1 MNSNLDRLRRDGKM
15 KIRYRLFFFALC
27 WLGLSGITAETA
39 EAPATVRG
47 LIYISPS
54 GEAEG
59 DLVMRAAG
67 TEVILLRGEGEF
79 EAELAALRQNRLPT
93 IARQLQAVR
102 RAQEEFLRSI
112 TGAREER
119 EKRSARLSQ
128 ERARLAEL
136 RETYNKEVSE
146 LMAKHTFA
154 KTKTDSGGKF
164 NFEKIPRGHYFI
176 HAHFEIV
183 GMDIH
188 YYWLVPVELEREKG
202 IELSLNKLNATPVF

>member
-1 MNSNLDRLRRDGKM
+1 MMTMLLTRWSLLL
-15 KIRYRLFFFALC
+15 IAWFCLPT
-27 WLGLSGITAETA
+27 ITVETA

-47 LIYISPS
+47 VIYVSPS
-54 GEAEG
+54 GTAEG
-59 DLVMRAAG
+59 DLVMRG
-67 TEVILLRGEGEF
+67 KDVEVLLLRGEGDF
-79 EAELAALRQNRLPT
+79 EAELAALRQNRSPT
-93 IARQLQAVR
+93 IAKQLQAVT

-112 TGAREER
+112 AGAREER

-146 LMAKHTFA
+146 LMAKQTFA

-188 YYWLVPVELEREKG
+188 YYWLVPVELETAKE

>member
-1 MNSNLDRLRRDGKM
+1 MNSCWKRIVRRFSATGA
-15 KIRYRLFFFALC
+15 LWAFFLPA
-27 WLGLSGITAETA
+27 IVQAAEGS
-39 EAPATVRG
+39 ATVRG
-47 LIYISPS
+47 VIYVSPS

-67 TEVILLRGEGEF
+67 VEVLLLRGEGDF
-79 EAELAALRQNRLPT
+79 EAELAALRQNRSPT
-93 IARQLQAVR
+93 IEKQLQAVR

-112 TGAREER
+112 AGAREER